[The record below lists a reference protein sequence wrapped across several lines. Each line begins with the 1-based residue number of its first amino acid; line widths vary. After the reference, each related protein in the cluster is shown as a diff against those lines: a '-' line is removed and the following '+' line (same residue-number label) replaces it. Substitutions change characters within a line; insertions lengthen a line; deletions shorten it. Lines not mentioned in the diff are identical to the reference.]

1 MKVLGVIYNTYSFD
15 GDTISC
21 IVLCSEDAKEEVRN
35 HLNSAAAYIAAGKGL
50 INNPYTDPVKRVLF
64 NMTGD

>member
-1 MKVLGVIYNTYSFD
+1 MKALEIKAFD

-21 IVLCSEDAKEEVRN
+21 IVLYSDEAKKEIRDY
-35 HLNSAAAYIAAGKGL
+35 LNKAEAHIAPGKGL
-50 INNPYTDPVKRVLF
+50 LNNPYTDPVKRVLF